1 MTPAYPLF
9 SRDTPNEITAFL
21 RDHAFFSPDEQVVT
35 LAKAGEGNMNVVLRV
50 TTSRRTFILKQAR
63 PWVAKYPQL
72 PAPEDR
78 AQVEAAFYDAVASN
92 PTVTQAMPQL
102 LAHIPEAHLLL
113 FEDLGQLDD
122 ATALYVDDASDLP
135 ALPMLCQWLS
145 ALHNSS
151 YEDASQA
158 VLTNKAMRELNH
170 EHLFR
175 YPLVPDNGLDLDA
188 ITPGLQAEADRL
200 KQNTAYV
207 DAITNLGE
215 RYLSDAGGTLLH
227 GDYYPG
233 SWLVGADHVFV
244 IDPEFCFLGP
254 AEYDVGVLA
263 AHLAFAKRP
272 LQMIRALFG
281 HYDAPAHFDPAL
293 ALQFAGMEWMRRLIG
308 VAQLPI
314 QMNLE
319 EKAALLQHSEQF
331 VLHPAVAL
339 EALAVTA

>member
-1 MTPAYPLF
+1 MTPSYPLF
-9 SRDTPNEITAFL
+9 SRDTPDEITAFL
-21 RDHAFFSPDEQVVT
+21 RDQGFFEPDEQVEV

-50 TTSRRTFILKQAR
+50 TTSRRTVILKQAR
-63 PWVAKYPQL
+63 PWVAKYPQI
-72 PAPEDR
+72 PAPEGR
-78 AQVEAAFYDAVASN
+78 AQVEAAFYAAVASN
-92 PTVTQAMPQL
+92 PTVTQAMPKL
-102 LAHIPEAHLLL
+102 LAHIPEAHVLL
-113 FEDLGQLDD
+113 FEDLGSLDD
-122 ATALYVDDASDLP
+122 ATALYTDGKDDLP
-135 ALPMLCQWLS
+135 ALPMLCRWLS

-151 YEDASQA
+151 YEDASHA
-158 VLTNKAMRELNH
+158 VLTNQAMRELNH

-175 YPLVPDNGLDLDA
+175 YPLLPENGLDLDA

-207 DAITNLGE
+207 EAITQLGE
-215 RYLSDAGGTLLH
+215 HYLSKAGGTLLH

-233 SWLVGADHVFV
+233 SWLVESEQVFV

-272 LQMIRALFG
+272 LRMIQTLFE
-281 HYDAPAHFDPAL
+281 HYDAPTHFDPAL

-308 VAQLPI
+308 VAQLPL
-314 QMNLE
+314 QMRLD

-331 VLHPAVAL
+331 VLHPEAAL
-339 EALAVTA
+339 AALAVAA

>member
-9 SRDTPNEITAFL
+9 SLDTPDAITAYL
-21 RDHAFFSPDEQVVT
+21 RDRGFFDADEYARA

-50 TTSRRTFILKQAR
+50 TTPRRTFILKQAR
-63 PWVAKYPQL
+63 PWVAKYPQI

-78 AQVEAAFYDAVASN
+78 AQVEAAFYASVASN
-92 PTVTQAMPQL
+92 PTVTQAMPKL
-102 LAHIPEAHLLL
+102 LAHIPEAQLLL
-113 FEDLGQLDD
+113 FEDLGRLDD
-122 ATALYVDDASDLP
+122 ATALYTDGGADVP
-135 ALPMLCQWLS
+135 ALPMLCRWLS

-151 YEDASQA
+151 YEDASHD
-158 VLTNKAMRELNH
+158 VLTNRAMRELNH

-175 YPLVPDNGLDLDA
+175 YPLLADNGLDLDG

-200 KQNTAYV
+200 KQNAAYV
-207 DAITNLGE
+207 DAITRLGE

-233 SWLVGADHVFV
+233 SWLVSAEQVFV

-254 AEYDVGVLA
+254 AEYDIGVLA

-272 LQMIRALFG
+272 LRLIQTLFE

-314 QMNLE
+314 AMNVE
-319 EKAALLQHSEQF
+319 EKAQLLRHAEQF
-331 VLHPAVAL
+331 VLAPAAALDALNVA
-339 EALAVTA
+339 A